1 LNRVQQSPIGKRI
14 VGGTFW
20 SVVGNGFGKMFTFI
34 AMVLVARILGKEA
47 FGEFGLVRST
57 AMTFV
62 AFSSFGMGI
71 TATKYIAELL
81 HTDKERTGRLI
92 GLTYWFTIVSSFFVS
107 VIFYCLVPWLCETK
121 LNVPDLIPV
130 MKLSAV
136 LLFLTT
142 ITGTQISVMTGF
154 QDFRGMAIANLLGG
168 LTMAP
173 IYVFGA
179 YWWGVWGVVI
189 AAILAVIL
197 NLLINSGFIYRNTR
211 KYQVR
216 YAILQAYQELP
227 VLWKSNIP
235 LVISSVIV
243 SFSYWIP
250 QVLLMQQPNGT
261 AELGIYHV
269 VLNFQAIM
277 LFLPQQLYPIFLP
290 LLSELNGKQDNDRY
304 WHVIGKG
311 LLLNLIISLIVII
324 PFVLF
329 PKWFLGLV
337 GMEFVDG
344 WIAMQIACISMVIN
358 SLGTAF
364 YQIPISKGKNWLNLC
379 FAFITTSMAI
389 LLVLLPALS
398 YDLGVIGV
406 FLYHITGSIIFSLLI
421 IITYVIKDKKRPN
434 KSKGI
439 N

>member
-14 VGGTFW
+14 VSGTFW
-20 SVVGNGFGKMFTFI
+20 FVVGNGFGKMFTFI
-34 AMVLVARILGKEA
+34 AMVLVAKILGKEA

-81 HTDKERTGRLI
+81 HTDKERTGRI
-92 GLTYWFTIVSSFFVS
+92 ISLTYWFTIISSFLVS
-107 VIFYCLVPWLCETK
+107 VLFYCLVPWLCETK
-121 LNVPDLIPV
+121 LNAPDLIPV

-173 IYVFGA
+173 IYVLGT
-179 YWWGVWGVVI
+179 YWWGLWGAVV
-189 AAILAVIL
+189 AAILAVVL
-197 NLLINSGFIYRNTR
+197 NLLINSSFIYRNT
-211 KYQVR
+211 KKHQVR
-216 YAILQAYQELP
+216 YVILQAYQELP
-227 VLWKSNIP
+227 ILWKSNIP

-250 QVLLMQQPNGT
+250 QVLLMLQSNGT
-261 AELGIYHV
+261 SELGIYHV

-290 LLSELNGKQDNDRY
+290 LLSELNGRENHSRFLGIAWKSWLLNTTIAFVVVIPFLLFPKLFLGLNGTEFVEGWKVMWAACLMVITMSGGNITFQVLISRGEN
-304 WHVIGKG
+304 WLLLVLGIISTATTFISTFIFLNFQFGATGLFLAHVIG
-311 LLLNLIISLIVII
+311 SL
-324 PFVLF
+324 
-329 PKWFLGLV
+329 
-337 GMEFVDG
+337 
-344 WIAMQIACISMVIN
+344 
-358 SLGTAF
+358 
-364 YQIPISKGKNWLNLC
+364 
-379 FAFITTSMAI
+379 
-389 LLVLLPALS
+389 
-398 YDLGVIGV
+398 
-406 FLYHITGSIIFSLLI
+406 IFSLLVVF
-421 IITYVIKDKKRPN
+421 VIYLKHLHYFN
-434 KSKGI
+434 KTHVH
-439 N
+439 